1 MEKAN
6 GINQDLST
14 VSKDGD
20 LLNIGEIDAET
31 SSETPIISKQKLLE
45 AGVYFGHK
53 TSQWHPK
60 MAQFLLKRKRNQTH
74 IIDVLKTQ
82 KMLEIAYKLVEKFAQ
97 KGAKFIFVG
106 TKKQARKVVE
116 EQAIRTNSIYVSGR
130 WLGGTLTNSR
140 TILSRLKA
148 MEDLEKQAADNFE
161 GYTKKERLSKQK
173 QLSKLQK
180 NLNGIKGLRD
190 IPLFSLIMLVADP
203 IKDIIAVKEARKK
216 GIKIIGIT
224 DSNVDPSL
232 VDFGIPAN
240 DDSTKSITLIFTVL
254 ADAIA
259 AAKGGKPL
267 FAYQTDEQIILPED
281 PEREQKQNRYRRNS
295 FEKFEKFDRQNNK
308 NHFNKNPLRDR
319 TTQNLDSETQV
330 QNKVNEQNEERV

>member
-1 MEKAN
+1 MDKATTAKQ
-6 GINQDLST
+6 NQNIEQ
-14 VSKDGD
+14 KDSQM
-20 LLNIGEIDAET
+20 LNIGEISTENSAEI
-31 SSETPIISKQKLLE
+31 PIVSKQKLLE

-53 TSQWHPK
+53 SSQWHPK
-60 MAQFLLKRKRNQTH
+60 MAQFLLKRKRNETH

-106 TKKQARKVVE
+106 TKKQAKKAIE

-148 MEDLEKQAADNFE
+148 MEELEQQTAENFE
-161 GYTKKERLSKQK
+161 GYTKKEILSKQK
-173 QLSKLQK
+173 QLAKLQK
-180 NLNGIKGLRD
+180 NLNGIKGLKD
-190 IPLFSLIMLVADP
+190 VPLFSLIMLVADP
-203 IKDIIAVKEARKK
+203 LKDIIAVKEARKK

-240 DDSTKSITLIFTVL
+240 DDSTKSITLIFTIL
-254 ADAIA
+254 ADAISS
-259 AAKGGKPL
+259 AKGGKKL
-267 FAYQTDEQIILPED
+267 FAYQPDEQIILPED
-281 PEREQKQNRYRRNS
+281 PEKEQKQQRFRRNS
-295 FEKFEKFDRQNNK
+295 FDKFEKFDKSKNK
-308 NHFNKNPLRDR
+308 PGDKK
-319 TTQNLDSETQV
+319 V
-330 QNKVNEQNEERV
+330 QNPSQSSESKIA

>member
-1 MEKAN
+1 M
-6 GINQDLST
+6 
-14 VSKDGD
+14 
-20 LLNIGEIDAET
+20 LNIGAISTENSAEI
-31 SSETPIISKQKLLE
+31 PIVSKQKLLE

-53 TSQWHPK
+53 SSQWHPK
-60 MAQFLLKRKRNQTH
+60 MAQFLLKRKRNETH

-106 TKKQARKVVE
+106 TKKQAKKAIE

-148 MEDLEKQAADNFE
+148 MEELEKQTAENFE
-161 GYTKKERLSKQK
+161 GYTKKEILSKQK
-173 QLSKLQK
+173 QLAKLQK
-180 NLNGIKGLRD
+180 NLNGIKGLKD
-190 IPLFSLIMLVADP
+190 VPLFSLIMLVADP
-203 IKDIIAVKEARKK
+203 LKDIIAVKEARKK

-240 DDSTKSITLIFTVL
+240 DDSTKSITLIFTIL
-254 ADAIA
+254 ADAISS
-259 AAKGGKPL
+259 AKGGKKL
-267 FAYQTDEQIILPED
+267 FAYQPDEQIILPED
-281 PEREQKQNRYRRNS
+281 PDKEQKQLRFRRNS
-295 FEKFEKFDRQNNK
+295 FDKFEKFDK
-308 NHFNKNPLRDR
+308 SKTKPGDKK
-319 TTQNLDSETQV
+319 V
-330 QNKVNEQNEERV
+330 QNPSQSSESKIA

>member
-1 MEKAN
+1 M
-6 GINQDLST
+6 
-14 VSKDGD
+14 
-20 LLNIGEIDAET
+20 LNIGEISTENST
-31 SSETPIISKQKLLE
+31 EIPIVSKQKLLE

-53 TSQWHPK
+53 SSQWHPK
-60 MAQFLLKRKRNQTH
+60 MAQFLLKRKRNETH

-106 TKKQARKVVE
+106 TKKQAKKAIE

-148 MEDLEKQAADNFE
+148 MEELEQQTAENFE
-161 GYTKKERLSKQK
+161 GYTKKEILSKQK
-173 QLSKLQK
+173 QLAKLQK
-180 NLNGIKGLRD
+180 NLNGIKGLKD
-190 IPLFSLIMLVADP
+190 VPLFSLIMLVADP
-203 IKDIIAVKEARKK
+203 LKDIIAVKEARKK

-240 DDSTKSITLIFTVL
+240 DDSTKSITLIFTIL
-254 ADAIA
+254 ADAISS
-259 AAKGGKPL
+259 AKGGKKL
-267 FAYQTDEQIILPED
+267 FAYQPDEQIILPED
-281 PEREQKQNRYRRNS
+281 PEKEQKQQRFRRNS
-295 FEKFEKFDRQNNK
+295 FDKFEKFDK
-308 NHFNKNPLRDR
+308 SKSKPADKK
-319 TTQNLDSETQV
+319 V
-330 QNKVNEQNEERV
+330 QNPSQSSESKIA

>member
-1 MEKAN
+1 MDKATTAKQ
-6 GINQDLST
+6 NQNIEQ
-14 VSKDGD
+14 KDNQM
-20 LLNIGEIDAET
+20 LNIGEISTENSAEI
-31 SSETPIISKQKLLE
+31 PIVSKQKLLE

-53 TSQWHPK
+53 SSQWHPK
-60 MAQFLLKRKRNQTH
+60 MAQFLLKRKRNETH

-106 TKKQARKVVE
+106 TKKQAKKAIE

-148 MEDLEKQAADNFE
+148 MEELEKQTAENFE
-161 GYTKKERLSKQK
+161 GYTKKEILSKQK
-173 QLSKLQK
+173 QLAKLQK
-180 NLNGIKGLRD
+180 NLNGIKGLKD
-190 IPLFSLIMLVADP
+190 VPLFSLIMLVADP
-203 IKDIIAVKEARKK
+203 LKDIIAVKEARKK

-240 DDSTKSITLIFTVL
+240 DDSTKSITLIFTIL
-254 ADAIA
+254 ADAISS
-259 AAKGGKPL
+259 AKGGKKL
-267 FAYQTDEQIILPED
+267 FAYQPDEQIILPED
-281 PEREQKQNRYRRNS
+281 PDKEQKQLRFRRNS
-295 FEKFEKFDRQNNK
+295 FDKFEKFDKSKNKPGDKKAQN
-308 NHFNKNPLRDR
+308 PS
-319 TTQNLDSETQV
+319 QSSES
-330 QNKVNEQNEERV
+330 KIA

>member
-1 MEKAN
+1 MEK
-6 GINQDLST
+6 ITST
-14 VSKDGD
+14 KKDQNVVSKDND
-20 LLNIGEIDAET
+20 LLNINDISAENIGET
-31 SSETPIISKQKLLE
+31 LIISKQKLLE

-53 TSQWHPK
+53 SSQWHPK
-60 MAQFLLKRKRNQTH
+60 MSQFLLKRKRNETH

-106 TKKQARKVVE
+106 TKKQAKKVVE

-140 TILSRLKA
+140 TILSRLKT
-148 MEDLEKQAADNFE
+148 MDDLEKQAANNFQ
-161 GYTKKERLSKQK
+161 GYTKKEILSKQK
-173 QLSKLQK
+173 QLTKLQK
-180 NLNGIKGLRD
+180 NLNGIKGLKD
-190 IPLFSLIMLVADP
+190 VPLFSLIMLVADP
-203 IKDIIAVKEARKK
+203 LKDIIAVKEARKK
-216 GIKIIGIT
+216 GIKIIGII

-259 AAKGGKPL
+259 SAKGGKKL
-267 FAYQTDEQIILPED
+267 FAYQPDEQISLPED
-281 PEREQKQNRYRRNS
+281 PEKEQKQLRYRNNA
-295 FEKFEKFDRQNNK
+295 FEKFEKTK
-308 NHFNKNPLRDR
+308 NHLKEKVVKSTKSEIKTEDKSN
-319 TTQNLDSETQV
+319 TQNQ
-330 QNKVNEQNEERV
+330 ERV

>member
-1 MEKAN
+1 MDKATTAKQ
-6 GINQDLST
+6 NQNIEQ
-14 VSKDGD
+14 KDSQM
-20 LLNIGEIDAET
+20 LNIGEISTENST
-31 SSETPIISKQKLLE
+31 EIPIVSKQKLLE

-53 TSQWHPK
+53 SSQWHPK
-60 MAQFLLKRKRNQTH
+60 MAQFLLKRKRNETH

-106 TKKQARKVVE
+106 TKKQAKKAIE

-148 MEDLEKQAADNFE
+148 MEELEQQTAENFE
-161 GYTKKERLSKQK
+161 GYTKKEILSKQK
-173 QLSKLQK
+173 QLAKLQK
-180 NLNGIKGLRD
+180 NLNGIKGLKD
-190 IPLFSLIMLVADP
+190 VPLFSLIMLVADP
-203 IKDIIAVKEARKK
+203 LKDIIAVKEARKK

-240 DDSTKSITLIFTVL
+240 DDSTKSITLIFTIL
-254 ADAIA
+254 ADAISS
-259 AAKGGKPL
+259 AKGGKKL
-267 FAYQTDEQIILPED
+267 FAYQPDEQIILPED
-281 PEREQKQNRYRRNS
+281 PEKEQKQLRFRRNS
-295 FEKFEKFDRQNNK
+295 FDKFEKFDKSKSKPGDKKPQN
-308 NHFNKNPLRDR
+308 PS
-319 TTQNLDSETQV
+319 QSSES
-330 QNKVNEQNEERV
+330 KIA

>member
-1 MEKAN
+1 MDKATTAKQ
-6 GINQDLST
+6 NQNIEQ
-14 VSKDGD
+14 KDSQM
-20 LLNIGEIDAET
+20 LNIGEISTENSAEI
-31 SSETPIISKQKLLE
+31 PIVSKQKLLE

-53 TSQWHPK
+53 SSQWHPK
-60 MAQFLLKRKRNQTH
+60 MAQFLLKRKRNETH

-106 TKKQARKVVE
+106 TKKQAKKAIE

-148 MEDLEKQAADNFE
+148 MEELEQQTAENFE
-161 GYTKKERLSKQK
+161 GYTKKEILSKQK
-173 QLSKLQK
+173 QLAKLQK
-180 NLNGIKGLRD
+180 NLNGIKGLKD
-190 IPLFSLIMLVADP
+190 VPLFSLIMLVADP
-203 IKDIIAVKEARKK
+203 LKDIIAVKEARKK

-240 DDSTKSITLIFTVL
+240 DDSTKSITLIFTIL
-254 ADAIA
+254 ADAISS
-259 AAKGGKPL
+259 AKGGKKL
-267 FAYQTDEQIILPED
+267 FAYQPDEQIILPED
-281 PEREQKQNRYRRNS
+281 PEKEQKQLRFRRNS
-295 FEKFEKFDRQNNK
+295 FDKFEKFDKSKSKPSDKKPQN
-308 NHFNKNPLRDR
+308 PS
-319 TTQNLDSETQV
+319 QSSES
-330 QNKVNEQNEERV
+330 KIA

>member
-1 MEKAN
+1 MEK
-6 GINQDLST
+6 ITST
-14 VSKDGD
+14 KKDQNVVSKDND
-20 LLNIGEIDAET
+20 LLNINDISTENIGET
-31 SSETPIISKQKLLE
+31 LIISKQKLLE

-53 TSQWHPK
+53 SSQWHPK
-60 MAQFLLKRKRNQTH
+60 MSQFLLKRKRNETH

-106 TKKQARKVVE
+106 TKKQAKKVVE

-140 TILSRLKA
+140 TILSRLKT
-148 MEDLEKQAADNFE
+148 MDDLEKQAANNFQ
-161 GYTKKERLSKQK
+161 GYTKKEILSKQK
-173 QLSKLQK
+173 QLTKLQK
-180 NLNGIKGLRD
+180 NLNGIKGLKD

-203 IKDIIAVKEARKK
+203 LKDIIAVKEARKK
-216 GIKIIGIT
+216 GIKIIGII

-259 AAKGGKPL
+259 SAKGGKKL
-267 FAYQTDEQIILPED
+267 FAYQPDEQISLPED
-281 PEREQKQNRYRRNS
+281 PEKEQKQLRYRNNA
-295 FEKFEKFDRQNNK
+295 FEKFEKTK
-308 NHFNKNPLRDR
+308 NHLKEKVVKSTKSEIKTEDKSN
-319 TTQNLDSETQV
+319 TQNQ
-330 QNKVNEQNEERV
+330 ERV

>member
-1 MEKAN
+1 M
-6 GINQDLST
+6 
-14 VSKDGD
+14 
-20 LLNIGEIDAET
+20 LNIGEISTENSAEI
-31 SSETPIISKQKLLE
+31 PIVSKQKLLE

-53 TSQWHPK
+53 SSQWHPK
-60 MAQFLLKRKRNQTH
+60 MAQFLLKRKRNETH

-106 TKKQARKVVE
+106 TKKQAKKAIE

-148 MEDLEKQAADNFE
+148 MEELEQQTAENFE
-161 GYTKKERLSKQK
+161 GYTKKEILSKQK
-173 QLSKLQK
+173 QLAKLQK
-180 NLNGIKGLRD
+180 NLNGIKGLKD
-190 IPLFSLIMLVADP
+190 VPLFSLIMLVADP
-203 IKDIIAVKEARKK
+203 LKDIIAVKEARKK

-240 DDSTKSITLIFTVL
+240 DDSTKSITLIFTIL
-254 ADAIA
+254 ADAISS
-259 AAKGGKPL
+259 AKGGKKL
-267 FAYQTDEQIILPED
+267 FAYQPDEQIILPED
-281 PEREQKQNRYRRNS
+281 PEKEQKQLRFRRNS
-295 FEKFEKFDRQNNK
+295 FDKFEKFDKSKSKPGDKKVQN
-308 NHFNKNPLRDR
+308 PS
-319 TTQNLDSETQV
+319 QSSET
-330 QNKVNEQNEERV
+330 KIA

>member
-1 MEKAN
+1 MDKATTAKQ
-6 GINQDLST
+6 NQNIEQ
-14 VSKDGD
+14 KDNQM
-20 LLNIGEIDAET
+20 LNISEISTENSAEI
-31 SSETPIISKQKLLE
+31 PIVSKQKLLE

-53 TSQWHPK
+53 SSQWHPK
-60 MAQFLLKRKRNQTH
+60 MAQFLLKRKRNETH

-106 TKKQARKVVE
+106 TKKQAKKAIE

-148 MEDLEKQAADNFE
+148 MEELEKQTAENFE
-161 GYTKKERLSKQK
+161 GYTKKEILSKQK
-173 QLSKLQK
+173 QLAKLQK
-180 NLNGIKGLRD
+180 NLNGIKGLKD
-190 IPLFSLIMLVADP
+190 VPLFSLIMLVADP
-203 IKDIIAVKEARKK
+203 LKDIIAVKEARKK

-240 DDSTKSITLIFTVL
+240 DDSTKSITLIFTIL
-254 ADAIA
+254 ADAISS
-259 AAKGGKPL
+259 AKGGKKL
-267 FAYQTDEQIILPED
+267 FAYQPDEQIILPED
-281 PEREQKQNRYRRNS
+281 PEKEQKQLRFRRNS
-295 FEKFEKFDRQNNK
+295 FDKFEKFDK
-308 NHFNKNPLRDR
+308 SKTKPGDKK
-319 TTQNLDSETQV
+319 V
-330 QNKVNEQNEERV
+330 QNSSQSSESKIA

>member
-1 MEKAN
+1 M
-6 GINQDLST
+6 
-14 VSKDGD
+14 
-20 LLNIGEIDAET
+20 LNIGEISTENSAEI
-31 SSETPIISKQKLLE
+31 PIVSKQKLLE

-53 TSQWHPK
+53 SSQWHPK
-60 MAQFLLKRKRNQTH
+60 MAQFLLKRKRNETH

-106 TKKQARKVVE
+106 TKKQAKKAIE

-148 MEDLEKQAADNFE
+148 MEELEQQTAENFE
-161 GYTKKERLSKQK
+161 GYTKKEILSKQK
-173 QLSKLQK
+173 QLAKLQK
-180 NLNGIKGLRD
+180 NLNGIKGLKD
-190 IPLFSLIMLVADP
+190 VPLFSLIMLVADP
-203 IKDIIAVKEARKK
+203 LKDIIAVKEARKK

-240 DDSTKSITLIFTVL
+240 DDSTKSITLIFTIL
-254 ADAIA
+254 ADAISS
-259 AAKGGKPL
+259 AKGGKKL
-267 FAYQTDEQIILPED
+267 FAYQPDEQIILPED
-281 PEREQKQNRYRRNS
+281 PEKEQKQQRFRRNS
-295 FEKFEKFDRQNNK
+295 FDKFEKFDKSKSKPGDKKPQN
-308 NHFNKNPLRDR
+308 PS
-319 TTQNLDSETQV
+319 QSSES
-330 QNKVNEQNEERV
+330 KIA

>member
-1 MEKAN
+1 M
-6 GINQDLST
+6 
-14 VSKDGD
+14 
-20 LLNIGEIDAET
+20 LNIGEISTENSAEI
-31 SSETPIISKQKLLE
+31 PIVSKQKLLE

-53 TSQWHPK
+53 SSQWHPK
-60 MAQFLLKRKRNQTH
+60 MAQFLLKRKRNETH

-106 TKKQARKVVE
+106 TKKQAKKAIE

-148 MEDLEKQAADNFE
+148 MEELEQQTAENFE
-161 GYTKKERLSKQK
+161 GYTKKEILSKQK
-173 QLSKLQK
+173 QLAKLQK
-180 NLNGIKGLRD
+180 NLNGIKGLKD
-190 IPLFSLIMLVADP
+190 VPLFSLIMLVADP
-203 IKDIIAVKEARKK
+203 LKDIIAVKEARKK

-240 DDSTKSITLIFTVL
+240 DDSTKSITLIFTIL
-254 ADAIA
+254 ADAISS
-259 AAKGGKPL
+259 AKGGKKL
-267 FAYQTDEQIILPED
+267 FAYQPDEQIILPED
-281 PEREQKQNRYRRNS
+281 PEKEQKQLRFRRNS
-295 FEKFEKFDRQNNK
+295 FDKFEKFDK
-308 NHFNKNPLRDR
+308 SKSKPSDKK
-319 TTQNLDSETQV
+319 V
-330 QNKVNEQNEERV
+330 QNPSQSSESKIA

>member
-1 MEKAN
+1 M
-6 GINQDLST
+6 
-14 VSKDGD
+14 
-20 LLNIGEIDAET
+20 LNISEISTENSAEI
-31 SSETPIISKQKLLE
+31 PIVSKQKLLE

-53 TSQWHPK
+53 SSQWHPK
-60 MAQFLLKRKRNQTH
+60 MAQFLLKRKRNETH

-106 TKKQARKVVE
+106 TKKQAKKAIE

-148 MEDLEKQAADNFE
+148 MEELEKQTAENFE
-161 GYTKKERLSKQK
+161 GYTKKEILSKQK
-173 QLSKLQK
+173 QLAKLQK
-180 NLNGIKGLRD
+180 NLNGIKGLKD
-190 IPLFSLIMLVADP
+190 VPLFSLIMLVADP
-203 IKDIIAVKEARKK
+203 LKDIIAVKEARKK

-240 DDSTKSITLIFTVL
+240 DDSTKSITLIFTIL
-254 ADAIA
+254 ADAISS
-259 AAKGGKPL
+259 AKGGKKL
-267 FAYQTDEQIILPED
+267 FAYQPDEQIILPED
-281 PEREQKQNRYRRNS
+281 PEKEQKQLRFRRNS
-295 FEKFEKFDRQNNK
+295 FDKFEKFDKSKSKPGDKKVQN
-308 NHFNKNPLRDR
+308 PS
-319 TTQNLDSETQV
+319 QSSET
-330 QNKVNEQNEERV
+330 KIA

>member
-1 MEKAN
+1 MDKATTAKQ
-6 GINQDLST
+6 NQNIEQ
-14 VSKDGD
+14 KDSQM
-20 LLNIGEIDAET
+20 LNIGEISTENSAEI
-31 SSETPIISKQKLLE
+31 PIVSKQKLLE

-53 TSQWHPK
+53 SSQWHPK
-60 MAQFLLKRKRNQTH
+60 MAQFLLKRKRNETH

-106 TKKQARKVVE
+106 TKKQAKKAIE

-148 MEDLEKQAADNFE
+148 MEELEQQTAENFE
-161 GYTKKERLSKQK
+161 GYTKKEILSKQK
-173 QLSKLQK
+173 QLAKLQK
-180 NLNGIKGLRD
+180 NLNGIKGLKD
-190 IPLFSLIMLVADP
+190 VPLFSLIMLVADP
-203 IKDIIAVKEARKK
+203 LKDIIAVKEARKK

-240 DDSTKSITLIFTVL
+240 DDSTKSITLIFTIL
-254 ADAIA
+254 ADAISS
-259 AAKGGKPL
+259 AKGGKKL
-267 FAYQTDEQIILPED
+267 FAYQPDEQIILPED
-281 PEREQKQNRYRRNS
+281 PEKEQKQQRFRRNS
-295 FEKFEKFDRQNNK
+295 FDKFEKFDK
-308 NHFNKNPLRDR
+308 SKSKPGDKK
-319 TTQNLDSETQV
+319 V
-330 QNKVNEQNEERV
+330 QNPSQSSESKIA

>member
-1 MEKAN
+1 MDKATTAKQ
-6 GINQDLST
+6 NQNIEQ
-14 VSKDGD
+14 KDSQM
-20 LLNIGEIDAET
+20 LNIGEISTENST
-31 SSETPIISKQKLLE
+31 EIPIVSKQKLLE

-53 TSQWHPK
+53 SSQWHPK
-60 MAQFLLKRKRNQTH
+60 MAQFLLKRKRNETH

-106 TKKQARKVVE
+106 TKKQAKKAIE

-148 MEDLEKQAADNFE
+148 MEELEQQTAENFE
-161 GYTKKERLSKQK
+161 GYTKKEILSKQK
-173 QLSKLQK
+173 QLAKLQK
-180 NLNGIKGLRD
+180 NLNGIKGLKD
-190 IPLFSLIMLVADP
+190 VPLFSLIMLVADP
-203 IKDIIAVKEARKK
+203 LKDIIAVKEARKK

-240 DDSTKSITLIFTVL
+240 DDSTKSITLIFTIL
-254 ADAIA
+254 ADAISS
-259 AAKGGKPL
+259 AKGGKKL
-267 FAYQTDEQIILPED
+267 FAYQPDEQIILPED
-281 PEREQKQNRYRRNS
+281 PEKE
-295 FEKFEKFDRQNNK
+295 
-308 NHFNKNPLRDR
+308 
-319 TTQNLDSETQV
+319 
-330 QNKVNEQNEERV
+330 

>member
-1 MEKAN
+1 MDKATTAKQ
-6 GINQDLST
+6 NQNIEQ
-14 VSKDGD
+14 KDSQM
-20 LLNIGEIDAET
+20 LNIGEISTENSAEI
-31 SSETPIISKQKLLE
+31 PIVSKQKLLE

-53 TSQWHPK
+53 SSQWHPK
-60 MAQFLLKRKRNQTH
+60 MAQFLLKRKRNETH

-106 TKKQARKVVE
+106 TKKQAKKAIE

-148 MEDLEKQAADNFE
+148 MEELEQQTAENFE
-161 GYTKKERLSKQK
+161 GYTKKEILSKQK
-173 QLSKLQK
+173 QLAKLQK
-180 NLNGIKGLRD
+180 NLNGIKGLKD
-190 IPLFSLIMLVADP
+190 VPLFSLIMLVADP
-203 IKDIIAVKEARKK
+203 LKDIIAVKEARKK

-240 DDSTKSITLIFTVL
+240 DDSTKSITLIFTIL
-254 ADAIA
+254 ADAISS
-259 AAKGGKPL
+259 AKGGKKL
-267 FAYQTDEQIILPED
+267 FAYQPDEQIILPED
-281 PEREQKQNRYRRNS
+281 PEKEQKQQRFRRNS
-295 FEKFEKFDRQNNK
+295 FDKFEKFDKSKSKPGDKKAQN
-308 NHFNKNPLRDR
+308 PS
-319 TTQNLDSETQV
+319 QSSES
-330 QNKVNEQNEERV
+330 KIA

>member
-1 MEKAN
+1 MDKATTAKQ
-6 GINQDLST
+6 NQNIEQ
-14 VSKDGD
+14 KDSQM
-20 LLNIGEIDAET
+20 LNIGEISTENSAEI
-31 SSETPIISKQKLLE
+31 PIVSKQKLLE

-53 TSQWHPK
+53 SSQWHPK
-60 MAQFLLKRKRNQTH
+60 MAQFLLKKKRNETH

-106 TKKQARKVVE
+106 TKKQAKKAIE

-148 MEDLEKQAADNFE
+148 MEELEQQTAENFE
-161 GYTKKERLSKQK
+161 GYTKKEILSKQK
-173 QLSKLQK
+173 QLAKLQK
-180 NLNGIKGLRD
+180 NLNGIKGLKD
-190 IPLFSLIMLVADP
+190 VPLFSLIMLVADP
-203 IKDIIAVKEARKK
+203 LKDIIAVKEARKK

-240 DDSTKSITLIFTVL
+240 DDSTKSITLIFTIL
-254 ADAIA
+254 ADAISS
-259 AAKGGKPL
+259 AKGGKKL
-267 FAYQTDEQIILPED
+267 FAYQPDEQIILPED
-281 PEREQKQNRYRRNS
+281 PEKEQKQQRFRRNS
-295 FEKFEKFDRQNNK
+295 FDKFEKFDKSKNK
-308 NHFNKNPLRDR
+308 PGDKK
-319 TTQNLDSETQV
+319 V
-330 QNKVNEQNEERV
+330 QNPSQSSESKIA

>member
-1 MEKAN
+1 M
-6 GINQDLST
+6 
-14 VSKDGD
+14 
-20 LLNIGEIDAET
+20 LNIGEISTENSAEI
-31 SSETPIISKQKLLE
+31 PIVSKQKLLE

-53 TSQWHPK
+53 SSQWHPK
-60 MAQFLLKRKRNQTH
+60 MAQFLLKRKRNETH

-106 TKKQARKVVE
+106 TKKQAKKAIE

-148 MEDLEKQAADNFE
+148 MEELEQQTAENFE
-161 GYTKKERLSKQK
+161 GYTKKEILSKQK
-173 QLSKLQK
+173 QLAKLQK
-180 NLNGIKGLRD
+180 NLNGIKGLKD
-190 IPLFSLIMLVADP
+190 VPLFSLIMLVADP
-203 IKDIIAVKEARKK
+203 LKDIIAVKEARKK

-240 DDSTKSITLIFTVL
+240 DDSTKSITLIFTIL
-254 ADAIA
+254 ADAISS
-259 AAKGGKPL
+259 AKGGKKL
-267 FAYQTDEQIILPED
+267 FAYQPDEQIILPED
-281 PEREQKQNRYRRNS
+281 PEKEQKQQRFRRNS
-295 FEKFEKFDRQNNK
+295 FDKFEKFDK
-308 NHFNKNPLRDR
+308 SKSKPGDKK
-319 TTQNLDSETQV
+319 V
-330 QNKVNEQNEERV
+330 QNPSQSSESKIA

>member
-1 MEKAN
+1 M
-6 GINQDLST
+6 
-14 VSKDGD
+14 
-20 LLNIGEIDAET
+20 LNIGEISTENSAEI
-31 SSETPIISKQKLLE
+31 PIVSKQKLLE

-53 TSQWHPK
+53 SSQWHPK
-60 MAQFLLKRKRNQTH
+60 MAQFLLKRKRNETH

-106 TKKQARKVVE
+106 TKKQAKKAIE

-148 MEDLEKQAADNFE
+148 MEELEKQTAENFE
-161 GYTKKERLSKQK
+161 GYTKKEILSKQK
-173 QLSKLQK
+173 QLAKLQK
-180 NLNGIKGLRD
+180 NLNGIKGLKD
-190 IPLFSLIMLVADP
+190 VPLFSLIMLVADP
-203 IKDIIAVKEARKK
+203 LKDIIAVKEARKK

-240 DDSTKSITLIFTVL
+240 DDSTKSITLIFTIL
-254 ADAIA
+254 ADAISS
-259 AAKGGKPL
+259 AKGGKKL
-267 FAYQTDEQIILPED
+267 FAYQPDEQIILPED
-281 PEREQKQNRYRRNS
+281 PEKEQKQLRFRRNS
-295 FEKFEKFDRQNNK
+295 FDKFEKFDKSKTKPGDKKVQN
-308 NHFNKNPLRDR
+308 PS
-319 TTQNLDSETQV
+319 QSSET
-330 QNKVNEQNEERV
+330 KIA

>member
-1 MEKAN
+1 M
-6 GINQDLST
+6 
-14 VSKDGD
+14 
-20 LLNIGEIDAET
+20 LNIGEISTENSAEI
-31 SSETPIISKQKLLE
+31 PIVSKQKLLE

-53 TSQWHPK
+53 SSQWHPK
-60 MAQFLLKRKRNQTH
+60 MAQFLLKRKRNETH

-106 TKKQARKVVE
+106 TKKQAKKAIE

-148 MEDLEKQAADNFE
+148 MEELEKQTAENFE
-161 GYTKKERLSKQK
+161 GYTKKEILSKQK
-173 QLSKLQK
+173 QLAKLQK
-180 NLNGIKGLRD
+180 NLNGIKGLKD
-190 IPLFSLIMLVADP
+190 VPLFSLIMLVADP
-203 IKDIIAVKEARKK
+203 LKDIIAVKEARKK

-240 DDSTKSITLIFTVL
+240 DDSTKSITLIFTIL
-254 ADAIA
+254 ADAISS
-259 AAKGGKPL
+259 AKGGKKL
-267 FAYQTDEQIILPED
+267 FAYQPDEQIILPED
-281 PEREQKQNRYRRNS
+281 PDKEQKQLRFRRNS
-295 FEKFEKFDRQNNK
+295 FDKFEKFDK
-308 NHFNKNPLRDR
+308 SKTKPGDKK
-319 TTQNLDSETQV
+319 V
-330 QNKVNEQNEERV
+330 QNPSQSSESKIA

>member
-1 MEKAN
+1 MDKATTAKQ
-6 GINQDLST
+6 NQNIEQ
-14 VSKDGD
+14 KDSQM
-20 LLNIGEIDAET
+20 LNIGAISTENSAEI
-31 SSETPIISKQKLLE
+31 PIVSKQKLLE

-53 TSQWHPK
+53 SSQWHPK
-60 MAQFLLKRKRNQTH
+60 MAQFLLKRKRNETH

-106 TKKQARKVVE
+106 TKKQAKKAIE

-148 MEDLEKQAADNFE
+148 MEELEKQTAENFE
-161 GYTKKERLSKQK
+161 GYTKKEILSKQK
-173 QLSKLQK
+173 QLAKLQK
-180 NLNGIKGLRD
+180 NLNGIKGLKD
-190 IPLFSLIMLVADP
+190 VPLFSLIMLVADP
-203 IKDIIAVKEARKK
+203 LKDIIAVKEARKK

-240 DDSTKSITLIFTVL
+240 DDSTKSITLIFTIL
-254 ADAIA
+254 ADAISS
-259 AAKGGKPL
+259 AKGGKKL
-267 FAYQTDEQIILPED
+267 FAYQPDEQIILPED
-281 PEREQKQNRYRRNS
+281 PDKEQKQLRFRRNS
-295 FEKFEKFDRQNNK
+295 FDKFEKFDK
-308 NHFNKNPLRDR
+308 SKTKPGDKK
-319 TTQNLDSETQV
+319 V
-330 QNKVNEQNEERV
+330 QNPSQSSESKIA

>member
-1 MEKAN
+1 MDKATTAKQ
-6 GINQDLST
+6 NQNIEQ
-14 VSKDGD
+14 KDNQM
-20 LLNIGEIDAET
+20 LNISEISTENSAEI
-31 SSETPIISKQKLLE
+31 PIVSKQKLLE

-53 TSQWHPK
+53 SSQWHPK
-60 MAQFLLKRKRNQTH
+60 MAQFLLKRKRNETH

-106 TKKQARKVVE
+106 TKKQAKKAIE

-148 MEDLEKQAADNFE
+148 MEELEKQTAENFE
-161 GYTKKERLSKQK
+161 GYTKKEILSKQK
-173 QLSKLQK
+173 QLAKLQK
-180 NLNGIKGLRD
+180 NLNGIKGLKD
-190 IPLFSLIMLVADP
+190 VPLFSLIMLVADP
-203 IKDIIAVKEARKK
+203 LKDIIAVKEARKK

-240 DDSTKSITLIFTVL
+240 DDSTKSITLIFTIL
-254 ADAIA
+254 ADAISS
-259 AAKGGKPL
+259 AKGGKKL
-267 FAYQTDEQIILPED
+267 FAYQPDEQIILPED
-281 PEREQKQNRYRRNS
+281 PEKEQKQLRFRRNS
-295 FEKFEKFDRQNNK
+295 FDKFEKFDK
-308 NHFNKNPLRDR
+308 SKTKPGDKK
-319 TTQNLDSETQV
+319 V
-330 QNKVNEQNEERV
+330 QNPSQSSESKIA

>member
-1 MEKAN
+1 MDKATTAKQ
-6 GINQDLST
+6 NQNIEQ
-14 VSKDGD
+14 KDNQM
-20 LLNIGEIDAET
+20 LNISEISTENSAEI
-31 SSETPIISKQKLLE
+31 PIVSKQKLLE

-53 TSQWHPK
+53 SSQWHPK
-60 MAQFLLKRKRNQTH
+60 MAQFLLKRKRNETH

-106 TKKQARKVVE
+106 TKKQAKKAIE

-148 MEDLEKQAADNFE
+148 MEELEKQTAENFE
-161 GYTKKERLSKQK
+161 GYTKKEILSKQK
-173 QLSKLQK
+173 QLAKLQK
-180 NLNGIKGLRD
+180 NLNGIKGLKD
-190 IPLFSLIMLVADP
+190 VPLFSLIMLVADP
-203 IKDIIAVKEARKK
+203 LKDIIAVKEARKK

-240 DDSTKSITLIFTVL
+240 DDSTKSITLIFTIL
-254 ADAIA
+254 ADAISS
-259 AAKGGKPL
+259 AKGGKKL
-267 FAYQTDEQIILPED
+267 FAYQPDEQIILPED
-281 PEREQKQNRYRRNS
+281 PEKEQKQLRFRRNS
-295 FEKFEKFDRQNNK
+295 FDKFEKFDK
-308 NHFNKNPLRDR
+308 SKSKPGDKK
-319 TTQNLDSETQV
+319 V
-330 QNKVNEQNEERV
+330 QNPSQSSESKIA

>member
-1 MEKAN
+1 MDKATTAKQ
-6 GINQDLST
+6 NQNIEQ
-14 VSKDGD
+14 KDSQM
-20 LLNIGEIDAET
+20 LNIGEISTENSAEI
-31 SSETPIISKQKLLE
+31 PIVSKQKLLE

-53 TSQWHPK
+53 SSQWHPK
-60 MAQFLLKRKRNQTH
+60 MAQFLLKRKRNETH

-106 TKKQARKVVE
+106 TKKQAKKAIE

-148 MEDLEKQAADNFE
+148 MEELEQQTAENFE
-161 GYTKKERLSKQK
+161 GYTKKEILSKQK
-173 QLSKLQK
+173 QLAKLQK
-180 NLNGIKGLRD
+180 NLNGIKGLKD
-190 IPLFSLIMLVADP
+190 VPLFSLIMLVADP
-203 IKDIIAVKEARKK
+203 LKDIIAVKEARKK

-240 DDSTKSITLIFTVL
+240 DDSTKSITLIFTIL
-254 ADAIA
+254 ADAISS
-259 AAKGGKPL
+259 AKGGKKL
-267 FAYQTDEQIILPED
+267 FAYQPDEQIILPED
-281 PEREQKQNRYRRNS
+281 PEKEQKQQRFRRNS
-295 FEKFEKFDRQNNK
+295 FDKFEKFDK
-308 NHFNKNPLRDR
+308 SKSKTGDKK
-319 TTQNLDSETQV
+319 V
-330 QNKVNEQNEERV
+330 QNPSQSSESKIA

>member
-1 MEKAN
+1 M
-6 GINQDLST
+6 
-14 VSKDGD
+14 
-20 LLNIGEIDAET
+20 LNIGEISTENST
-31 SSETPIISKQKLLE
+31 EIPIVSKQKLLE

-53 TSQWHPK
+53 SSQWHPK
-60 MAQFLLKRKRNQTH
+60 MAQFLLKRKRNETH

-106 TKKQARKVVE
+106 TKKQAKKAIE

-148 MEDLEKQAADNFE
+148 MEELEQQTAENFE
-161 GYTKKERLSKQK
+161 GYTKKEILSKQK
-173 QLSKLQK
+173 QLAKLQK
-180 NLNGIKGLRD
+180 NLNGIKGLKD
-190 IPLFSLIMLVADP
+190 VPLFSLIMLVADP
-203 IKDIIAVKEARKK
+203 LKDIIAVKEARKK

-240 DDSTKSITLIFTVL
+240 DDSTKSITLIFTIL
-254 ADAIA
+254 ADAISS
-259 AAKGGKPL
+259 AKGGKKL
-267 FAYQTDEQIILPED
+267 FAYQPDEQIILPED
-281 PEREQKQNRYRRNS
+281 PEKEQKQLRFRRNS
-295 FEKFEKFDRQNNK
+295 FDKFEKFDK
-308 NHFNKNPLRDR
+308 SKSKPGDKK
-319 TTQNLDSETQV
+319 V
-330 QNKVNEQNEERV
+330 QNPSQSSESKIA

>member
-1 MEKAN
+1 MDKATTAKQ
-6 GINQDLST
+6 NQNIEQKESQM
-14 VSKDGD
+14 
-20 LLNIGEIDAET
+20 LNIGEISTENSAEI
-31 SSETPIISKQKLLE
+31 PIVSKQKLLE

-53 TSQWHPK
+53 SSQWHPK
-60 MAQFLLKRKRNQTH
+60 MAQFLLKRKRNETH

-106 TKKQARKVVE
+106 TKKQAKKAIE

-148 MEDLEKQAADNFE
+148 MEELEQQTAENFE
-161 GYTKKERLSKQK
+161 GYTKKEILSKQK
-173 QLSKLQK
+173 QLAKLQK
-180 NLNGIKGLRD
+180 NLNGIKGLKD
-190 IPLFSLIMLVADP
+190 VPLFSLIMLVADP
-203 IKDIIAVKEARKK
+203 LKDIIAVKEARKK

-240 DDSTKSITLIFTVL
+240 DDSTKSITLIFTIL
-254 ADAIA
+254 ADAISS
-259 AAKGGKPL
+259 AKGGKKL
-267 FAYQTDEQIILPED
+267 FAYQPDEQIILPED
-281 PEREQKQNRYRRNS
+281 PEKEQKQLRFRRNS
-295 FEKFEKFDRQNNK
+295 FDKFEKFDK
-308 NHFNKNPLRDR
+308 SKSKPGDKK
-319 TTQNLDSETQV
+319 V
-330 QNKVNEQNEERV
+330 QNPSQSSESKIA

>member
-1 MEKAN
+1 MDKATTAKQ
-6 GINQDLST
+6 NQNIEQ
-14 VSKDGD
+14 KDSQM
-20 LLNIGEIDAET
+20 LNIGEISTENSAEI
-31 SSETPIISKQKLLE
+31 PIVSKQKLLE

-53 TSQWHPK
+53 SSQWHPK
-60 MAQFLLKRKRNQTH
+60 MAQFLLKRKRNETH

-106 TKKQARKVVE
+106 TKKQAKKAIE

-148 MEDLEKQAADNFE
+148 MEELEQQTAENFE
-161 GYTKKERLSKQK
+161 GYTKKEILSKQK
-173 QLSKLQK
+173 QLAKLQK
-180 NLNGIKGLRD
+180 NLNGIKGLKD
-190 IPLFSLIMLVADP
+190 VPLFSLIMLVADP
-203 IKDIIAVKEARKK
+203 LKDIIAVKEARKK

-240 DDSTKSITLIFTVL
+240 DDSTKSITLIFTIL
-254 ADAIA
+254 ADAISS
-259 AAKGGKPL
+259 AKGGKKL
-267 FAYQTDEQIILPED
+267 FAYQPDEQIILPED
-281 PEREQKQNRYRRNS
+281 PEKEQKQLRFRRNS
-295 FEKFEKFDRQNNK
+295 FDKFEKFDK
-308 NHFNKNPLRDR
+308 SKSKPSDKK
-319 TTQNLDSETQV
+319 V
-330 QNKVNEQNEERV
+330 QNPSQSSESKIA

>member
-1 MEKAN
+1 MLN
-6 GINQDLST
+6 INDISAE
-14 VSKDGD
+14 
-20 LLNIGEIDAET
+20 NIGET
-31 SSETPIISKQKLLE
+31 LIISKQKLLE

-53 TSQWHPK
+53 SSQWHPK
-60 MAQFLLKRKRNQTH
+60 MSQFLLKRKRNETH

-106 TKKQARKVVE
+106 TKKQAKKVVE

-140 TILSRLKA
+140 TILSRLKT
-148 MEDLEKQAADNFE
+148 MDDLEKQAANNFQ
-161 GYTKKERLSKQK
+161 GYTKKEILSKQK
-173 QLSKLQK
+173 QLTKLQK
-180 NLNGIKGLRD
+180 NLNGIKGLKD
-190 IPLFSLIMLVADP
+190 VPLFSLIMLVADP
-203 IKDIIAVKEARKK
+203 LKDIIAVKEARKK
-216 GIKIIGIT
+216 GIKIIGII

-259 AAKGGKPL
+259 SAKGGKKL
-267 FAYQTDEQIILPED
+267 FAYQPDEQISLPED
-281 PEREQKQNRYRRNS
+281 PEKEQKQLRYRNNA
-295 FEKFEKFDRQNNK
+295 FEKFEKTK
-308 NHFNKNPLRDR
+308 NHLKEKVVKSTKSEIKTEDKSN
-319 TTQNLDSETQV
+319 TQNQ
-330 QNKVNEQNEERV
+330 ERV

>member
-1 MEKAN
+1 M
-6 GINQDLST
+6 
-14 VSKDGD
+14 
-20 LLNIGEIDAET
+20 LNISEISTENSAEI
-31 SSETPIISKQKLLE
+31 PIVSKQKLLE

-53 TSQWHPK
+53 SSQWHPK
-60 MAQFLLKRKRNQTH
+60 MAQFLLKRKRNETH

-106 TKKQARKVVE
+106 TKKQAKKAIE

-148 MEDLEKQAADNFE
+148 MEELEKQTAENFE
-161 GYTKKERLSKQK
+161 GYTKKEILSKQK
-173 QLSKLQK
+173 QLAKLQK
-180 NLNGIKGLRD
+180 NLNGIKGLKD
-190 IPLFSLIMLVADP
+190 VPLFSLIMLVADP
-203 IKDIIAVKEARKK
+203 LKDIIAVKEARKK

-240 DDSTKSITLIFTVL
+240 DDSTKSITLIFTIL
-254 ADAIA
+254 ADAISS
-259 AAKGGKPL
+259 AKGGKKL
-267 FAYQTDEQIILPED
+267 FAYQPDEQIILPED
-281 PEREQKQNRYRRNS
+281 PEKEQKQLRFRRNS
-295 FEKFEKFDRQNNK
+295 FDKFEKFDKSKTKPGDKKVQN
-308 NHFNKNPLRDR
+308 PS
-319 TTQNLDSETQV
+319 QSSET
-330 QNKVNEQNEERV
+330 KIA

>member
-1 MEKAN
+1 M
-6 GINQDLST
+6 
-14 VSKDGD
+14 
-20 LLNIGEIDAET
+20 LNIGEISTENSAEI
-31 SSETPIISKQKLLE
+31 PIVSKQKLLE

-53 TSQWHPK
+53 SSQWHPK
-60 MAQFLLKRKRNQTH
+60 MAQFLLKRKRNETH

-106 TKKQARKVVE
+106 TKKQAKKAIE

-148 MEDLEKQAADNFE
+148 MEELEKQTAENFE
-161 GYTKKERLSKQK
+161 GYTKKEILSKQK
-173 QLSKLQK
+173 QLAKLQK
-180 NLNGIKGLRD
+180 NLNGIKGLKD
-190 IPLFSLIMLVADP
+190 VPLFSLIMLVADP
-203 IKDIIAVKEARKK
+203 LKDIIAVKEARKK

-240 DDSTKSITLIFTVL
+240 DDSTKSITLIFTIL
-254 ADAIA
+254 ADAISS
-259 AAKGGKPL
+259 AKGGKKL
-267 FAYQTDEQIILPED
+267 FAYQPDEQIILPED
-281 PEREQKQNRYRRNS
+281 PEKEQKQLRFRRNS
-295 FEKFEKFDRQNNK
+295 FDKFEKFDKSKNKPGDKKAQN
-308 NHFNKNPLRDR
+308 PS
-319 TTQNLDSETQV
+319 QSSES
-330 QNKVNEQNEERV
+330 KIA

>member
-1 MEKAN
+1 MDKATTAKQ
-6 GINQDLST
+6 NQNIEQ
-14 VSKDGD
+14 KDSQM
-20 LLNIGEIDAET
+20 LNIGEISTENSAEI
-31 SSETPIISKQKLLE
+31 PIVSKQKLLE

-53 TSQWHPK
+53 SSQWHPK
-60 MAQFLLKRKRNQTH
+60 MAQFLLKRKRNETH

-106 TKKQARKVVE
+106 TKKQAKKAIE

-148 MEDLEKQAADNFE
+148 MEELEQQTAENFE
-161 GYTKKERLSKQK
+161 GYTKKEILSKQK
-173 QLSKLQK
+173 QLAKLQK
-180 NLNGIKGLRD
+180 NLNGIKGLKD
-190 IPLFSLIMLVADP
+190 VPLFSLIMLVADP
-203 IKDIIAVKEARKK
+203 LKDIIAVKEARKK

-240 DDSTKSITLIFTVL
+240 DDSTKSITLIFTIL
-254 ADAIA
+254 ADAISS
-259 AAKGGKPL
+259 AKGGKKL
-267 FAYQTDEQIILPED
+267 FAYQPDEQIILPED
-281 PEREQKQNRYRRNS
+281 PEKEQKQLRFRRNS
-295 FEKFEKFDRQNNK
+295 FDKFEKFDKSKSKPGDKKVQN
-308 NHFNKNPLRDR
+308 PS
-319 TTQNLDSETQV
+319 QSSET
-330 QNKVNEQNEERV
+330 KIA

>member
-1 MEKAN
+1 MDKATTAKQ
-6 GINQDLST
+6 NQNIEQ
-14 VSKDGD
+14 KDSQM
-20 LLNIGEIDAET
+20 LNIGEISTENSAEI
-31 SSETPIISKQKLLE
+31 PIVSKQKLLE

-53 TSQWHPK
+53 SSQWHPK
-60 MAQFLLKRKRNQTH
+60 MAQFLLKRKRNETH

-106 TKKQARKVVE
+106 TKKQAKKAIE

-148 MEDLEKQAADNFE
+148 MEELEKQTAENFE
-161 GYTKKERLSKQK
+161 GYTKKEILSKQK
-173 QLSKLQK
+173 QLAKLQK
-180 NLNGIKGLRD
+180 NLNGIKGLKD
-190 IPLFSLIMLVADP
+190 VPLFSLIMLVADP
-203 IKDIIAVKEARKK
+203 LKDIIAVKEARKK

-240 DDSTKSITLIFTVL
+240 DDSTKSITLIFTIL
-254 ADAIA
+254 ADAISS
-259 AAKGGKPL
+259 AKGGKKL
-267 FAYQTDEQIILPED
+267 FAYQPDEQIILPED
-281 PEREQKQNRYRRNS
+281 PDKEQKQLRFRRNS
-295 FEKFEKFDRQNNK
+295 FEKFEKFDK
-308 NHFNKNPLRDR
+308 SKTKPGDKK
-319 TTQNLDSETQV
+319 V
-330 QNKVNEQNEERV
+330 QNPSQSSESKIA